1 MRQAAPAPRAQAVA
15 QPAPRP
21 AAPVALR
28 PAAPD
33 LSPAAAPRTT
43 APAPRQAAPRPA
55 APARKAPPARA
66 AEAGRGRPK
75 RPRTAARGRSR
86 EDVGWVK
93 AHGGSGATS
102 LVEAL
107 GGVDLGARWP
117 EPARGEPYRI
127 VLVGRTSAAGL
138 RAVSQALGALKDGKA
153 PQGLELLA
161 VVLLADAPGRLP
173 LSLLRR
179 IRVLRS
185 VARVHRVPW
194 IPAWR
199 TGDHP
204 KYVPRQLVT
213 LSKLVGGE
221 LYGEGAV
228 S

>member
-1 MRQAAPAPRAQAVA
+1 MAQ
-15 QPAPRP
+15 
-21 AAPVALR
+21 
-28 PAAPD
+28 
-33 LSPAAAPRTT
+33 
-43 APAPRQAAPRPA
+43 PAPRQAAPRSA
-55 APARKAPPARA
+55 APARKAAPARA
-66 AEAGRGRPK
+66 AESGQGRPK

-107 GGVDLGARWP
+107 GGVDLGDRWP

-138 RAVSQALGALKDGKA
+138 RAVSQSLGALKDGKA

-185 VARVHRVPW
+185 VVRVHRVPW

-204 KYVPRQLVT
+204 KYVPRQLVA

-221 LYGEGAV
+221 LYGEGAL